1 MSKDIKQK
9 LAISPAAAPLPRY
22 RVVADQIAELIRQGA
37 LEPGQKMPP
46 DVELVE
52 LLQVSRPTIREAMI
66 SLEMMGYVETRFGY
80 GAFVAQRLPAKG
92 LGLID
97 NCSFSEL
104 VEARYWFEAD
114 IAAVAALT
122 ISKEKLA
129 ELRDILERMKEPDLP
144 VQELDTYDF
153 DFHMGIAQSTQNN
166 MFISIMDQ
174 LWSVRERFPNW
185 ARIRR
190 QILGA
195 KENIV
200 AVQKEHEVILEALEA
215 RDPAA
220 AHRAMQIHC
229 KSFGVPFL
237 EEGLDGVNASDKDD
251 IVLTIMNRLHSLEDL
266 KKE

>member
-1 MSKDIKQK
+1 MSKELKHR

-22 RVVADQIAELIRQGA
+22 RVVADQIADLIRKGA
-37 LEPGQKMPP
+37 LELGQKMPP
-46 DVELVE
+46 DAELVE

-80 GAFVAQRLPAKG
+80 GAFVAQRLPTKG
-92 LGLID
+92 PGLID
-97 NCSFSEL
+97 DCSFSEL

-114 IAAVAALT
+114 IAAVAALS
-122 ISKEKLA
+122 ISEEKIA
-129 ELRDILERMKEPDLP
+129 ELRDILERMKVPDLP
-144 VQELDTYDF
+144 VHELDKYDA
-153 DFHMGIAQSTQNN
+153 DFHMEIAKATQNS
-166 MFISIMDQ
+166 MFITILDQ

-200 AVQKEHEVILEALEA
+200 AVQKEHEVILDALEA
-215 RDPAA
+215 RDPEGAR
-220 AHRAMQIHC
+220 RAMQVHC
-229 KSFGVPFL
+229 KNFGVPFL
-237 EEGLDGVNASDKDD
+237 EEGLDKDNPSDKDD
-251 IVLTIMNRLHSLEDL
+251 IVLTIMERLHSLEDL